1 MSLLLHQCW
10 ELNIRDVIDEETEA
24 ERDREMLLGP
34 CISLSN
40 RTEALVN
47 KLQVSSKK
55 ALQAQDI
62 FSKQFCLP

>member
-10 ELNIRDVIDEETEA
+10 ELKIRDVIDEETEA

-47 KLQVSSKK
+47 KLQVLLRGVGVLGGLK
-55 ALQAQDI
+55 QVRDI
-62 FSKQFCLP
+62 N